1 MGTPIHSINID
12 VNTYAE
18 AKELFDYATRRATP
32 KVNACLS
39 LEKQTNQSFWLHV
52 RNQSLEAMNLL
63 KEVEG
68 E

>member
-1 MGTPIHSINID
+1 MKTPIHSINID
-12 VNTYAE
+12 VHTYAE
-18 AKELFDYATRRATP
+18 AKELFDYATRKAS
-32 KVNACLS
+32 KSNS
-39 LEKQTNQSFWLHV
+39 SFWLHV